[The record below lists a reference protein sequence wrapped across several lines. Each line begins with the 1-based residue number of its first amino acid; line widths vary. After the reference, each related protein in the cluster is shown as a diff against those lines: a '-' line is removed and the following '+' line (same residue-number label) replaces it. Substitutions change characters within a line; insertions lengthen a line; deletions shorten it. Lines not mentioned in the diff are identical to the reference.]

1 MCIRGSEIRHV
12 AQESRLAIPFDASLR
27 PNGLPKKITDCFG
40 VVGDDMCEAGDRI
53 HQQRPMIDPM
63 SSPDFSDLVARHR
76 DYFRTGT
83 TRSVEWRKSQLAAL
97 RAMMTD
103 RAGDFHAALWTD
115 LRRNRTDADA
125 TDVKFLADDA
135 DHALSHLREWMK
147 PVLVDAPRV
156 LQPARVEVQFDP
168 LGVGLII
175 GTWNYPLMLT
185 LSPLIAAIAGGNA
198 AVVKPSEVAPASADV
213 IARLLPEYLDREA
226 FSVVLGAVPE
236 TTALLEQQWDHIFFT
251 GGTAVA
257 KVVMTA
263 AAKNLTPVVLELGGK
278 SPTIVHSSADLRV
291 AARRIAQGRW
301 NNAGQTCTAPDYVL
315 VLKDVAKPFLERLK
329 ESILHFYGDEPQKSP
344 DYGRI
349 VSTRH
354 FDRLTAL
361 LASGTIY
368 HGGQHDR
375 ADQFIAPTVLVNV
388 SPESPAMQEE
398 IFGPILPVLE
408 VDNVQQAIDFVNA
421 RPSPLGLY
429 VFAEDQHVVRQIL
442 DSTTSGDAGVNEC
455 TIQPLVP
462 DLPFGGVGNSGMG
475 KYHGEWG
482 FRSYTNARGVL
493 YHGTRMDPDLRYP
506 PYSSPQPVRE
516 GVASSSVSTLPV
528 M

>member
-1 MCIRGSEIRHV
+1 
-12 AQESRLAIPFDASLR
+12 
-27 PNGLPKKITDCFG
+27 
-40 VVGDDMCEAGDRI
+40 
-53 HQQRPMIDPM
+53 M
-63 SSPDFSDLVARHR
+63 STLDFSTLVARHR
-76 DYFRTGT
+76 NYFRTGA
-83 TRSVEWRKSQLAAL
+83 TRSADWREGQLTAL

-103 RAGDFHAALWTD
+103 RAADFHAALWTD
-115 LRRNRTDADA
+115 LRRNRTDADL
-125 TDVKFLADDA
+125 TDVKFLATEA
-135 DHALSHLREWMK
+135 EHVLSHLRQWMK
-147 PVLVDAPRV
+147 PLSVSAPDV
-156 LQPARVEVQFDP
+156 LQPAHVQVRFDP

-198 AVVKPSEVAPASADV
+198 AVVKPSEVAPATADV
-213 IARLLPEYLDREA
+213 IARLLPEYLDRDA
-226 FSVVLGAVPE
+226 FSVVLGAKLE
-236 TTALLEQQWDHIFFT
+236 TTALLEEQWDHIFFT

-291 AARRIAQGRW
+291 AARRITQGRW

-315 VLKDVAKPFLERLK
+315 VFKDVAKPFLEHLK
-329 ESILHFYGDEPQKSP
+329 ESIRHSYGDEPQKSP

-368 HGGQHDR
+368 HGGGHDW
-375 ADQFIAPTVLVNV
+375 ADKFIAPTVLVNV
-388 SPESPAMQEE
+388 SPDSPVMQEE

-408 VDNVQQAIDFVNA
+408 VDNVQQVIDFINA

-429 VFAEDQHVVRQIL
+429 VFAEDQHVVQQIL
-442 DSTTSGDAGVNEC
+442 DSTASGDAGVNEC
-455 TIQPLVP
+455 TIQPLIP

-482 FRSYTNARGVL
+482 FRTYTNTRGVL
-493 YHGTRMDPDLRYP
+493 YHGAQTDPDLRYP
-506 PYSSPQPVRE
+506 PYSRQKASRE
-516 GVASSSVSTLPV
+516 LVAS
-528 M
+528 

>member
-1 MCIRGSEIRHV
+1 MGDGGVH
-12 AQESRLAIPFDASLR
+12 AINAFE
-27 PNGLPKKITDCFG
+27 GLGELTTN
-40 VVGDDMCEAGDRI
+40 EDRF
-53 HQQRPMIDPM
+53 M
-63 SSPDFSDLVARHR
+63 STPDFSALVARHR
-76 DYFRTGT
+76 AYFQTGV
-83 TRSVEWRKSQLAAL
+83 TRSVKWRESQLTAL
-97 RAMMTD
+97 KAMMTD
-103 RAGDFHAALWTD
+103 RAEDFRAALWAD

-125 TDVKFLADDA
+125 TDVKFLANEA
-135 DHALSHLREWMK
+135 EHALSHLRQWMK
-147 PVLVDAPRV
+147 PVSASAPPQ
-156 LQPARVEVQFDP
+156 LQPAHVQVQFDP

-185 LSPLIAAIAGGNA
+185 LSPLIGAIGGGNV
-198 AVVKPSEVAPASADV
+198 AVVKPSEVAPASAEV
-213 IARLLPEYLDREA
+213 IARLVPEYLDREA

-251 GGTAVA
+251 GGTTVA

-263 AAKNLTPVVLELGGK
+263 AAKYLSPVVLELGGK
-278 SPTIVHSSADLRV
+278 SPTIVHSSANLPV

-315 VLKDVAKPFLERLK
+315 VFKDVAKQFLEHLK
-329 ESILHFYGDEPQKSP
+329 KSIVHFYGDEPQKSP

-361 LASGTIY
+361 LTSGTIY

-375 ADQFIAPTVLVNV
+375 TDKFIAPTVLVNV
-388 SPESPAMQEE
+388 SPDSPAMRDE

-408 VDNVQQAIDFVNA
+408 VDNVEQAIRFINA

-429 VFAEDQHVVRQIL
+429 VFAEDEDVVEQIL
-442 DSTTSGDAGVNEC
+442 GSTSSGDSGVNEC

-493 YHGTRMDPDLRYP
+493 YHGTTVDPDLRYP
-506 PYSSPQPVRE
+506 PYGDPKALRE
-516 GVASSSVSTLPV
+516 RVPSSSVSPLPATA
-528 M
+528 

>member
-1 MCIRGSEIRHV
+1 
-12 AQESRLAIPFDASLR
+12 
-27 PNGLPKKITDCFG
+27 
-40 VVGDDMCEAGDRI
+40 
-53 HQQRPMIDPM
+53 M
-63 SSPDFSDLVARHR
+63 STPEYSALVARHR
-76 DYFRTGT
+76 AYFRTGA
-83 TRSVEWRKSQLAAL
+83 TRSAEWREGQLTAL

-103 RAGDFHAALWTD
+103 RAEDFHAALWTD
-115 LRRNRTDADA
+115 LRRNRTDADL
-125 TDVKFLADDA
+125 TDVTFLATEA
-135 DHALSHLREWMK
+135 DHALSHLRQWMK
-147 PVLVDAPRV
+147 PLSVGAPPA
-156 LQPARVEVQFDP
+156 LEPARVQVQFDP

-185 LSPLIAAIAGGNA
+185 LSPLIAAISGGNA
-198 AVVKPSEVAPASADV
+198 AVVKPSEVAPATADV
-213 IARLLPEYLDREA
+213 IARLLPEYLDQGA
-226 FSVVLGAVPE
+226 FSVVLGARAE
-236 TTALLEQQWDHIFFT
+236 TTALLEQPWDHIFFT

-257 KVVMTA
+257 RVVMAA

-315 VLKDVAKPFLERLK
+315 VFKDVAKPFLGHLK
-329 ESILHFYGDEPQKSP
+329 EAILHFYGDPQKSP

-349 VSTRH
+349 INTRH

-368 HGGQHDR
+368 HGGRHDR
-375 ADQFIAPTVLVNV
+375 ADRFIAPTVLVNV
-388 SPESPAMQEE
+388 SPDAPVMQEE

-408 VDNVQQAIDFVNA
+408 VDSVRQVIDFVNA

-429 VFAEDQHVVRQIL
+429 VFAEDQHVAGQIL
-442 DSTTSGDAGVNEC
+442 GSTTSGDAAVNDC
-455 TIQPLVP
+455 TIQPLIP

-482 FRSYTNARGVL
+482 FRAYTNARGVL
-493 YHGTRMDPDLRYP
+493 YHGAQTDPDLRYP
-506 PYSSPQPVRE
+506 PYSSQKASHE
-516 GVASSSVSTLPV
+516 LVAS
-528 M
+528 